1 MVGMCVSVGLIGF
14 FVAFGICMGKMGERA
29 KLMLEFFNVLNEIV
43 MKLVGMIMWS
53 AVIIDYLMTRV
64 MFSWFPFPALVIC
77 LLNDLLTVTNI
88 KYVHYYKVW
97 VGKKIFLK
105 RMLIKVGLLNL
116 MSLLNESIIIS
127 SIDSYW
133 TQTFEQ

>member
-64 MFSWFPFPALVIC
+64 MFS
-77 LLNDLLTVTNI
+77 
-88 KYVHYYKVW
+88 
-97 VGKKIFLK
+97 
-105 RMLIKVGLLNL
+105 
-116 MSLLNESIIIS
+116 
-127 SIDSYW
+127 
-133 TQTFEQ
+133 

>member
-1 MVGMCVSVGLIGF
+1 MHEAVINVLQINMVAMCVSVGLIGF

-64 MFSWFPFPALVIC
+64 MFS
-77 LLNDLLTVTNI
+77 
-88 KYVHYYKVW
+88 
-97 VGKKIFLK
+97 
-105 RMLIKVGLLNL
+105 
-116 MSLLNESIIIS
+116 
-127 SIDSYW
+127 
-133 TQTFEQ
+133 